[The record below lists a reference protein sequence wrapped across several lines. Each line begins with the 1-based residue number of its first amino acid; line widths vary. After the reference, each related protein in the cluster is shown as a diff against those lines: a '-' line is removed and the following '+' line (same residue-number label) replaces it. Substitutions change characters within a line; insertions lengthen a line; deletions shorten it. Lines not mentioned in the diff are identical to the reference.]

1 MRLNNLEKQ
10 AHSEAL
16 QLNTVLATSNAGER
30 FTPSVQ
36 LLYDGEKH
44 FSLRADATQVL
55 KLLLKKAMEAI
66 RSWRTSYIDG
76 EEPIERKKGR
86 KVIGQIIRLS
96 HPSRPI
102 RYVTARH

>member
-44 FSLRADATQVL
+44 FSLCADATQVL
-55 KLLLKKAMEAI
+55 KLLLKKADQCHGCNTVVAERAQGTEAQE
-66 RSWRTSYIDG
+66 T
-76 EEPIERKKGR
+76 
-86 KVIGQIIRLS
+86 VC
-96 HPSRPI
+96 
-102 RYVTARH
+102 